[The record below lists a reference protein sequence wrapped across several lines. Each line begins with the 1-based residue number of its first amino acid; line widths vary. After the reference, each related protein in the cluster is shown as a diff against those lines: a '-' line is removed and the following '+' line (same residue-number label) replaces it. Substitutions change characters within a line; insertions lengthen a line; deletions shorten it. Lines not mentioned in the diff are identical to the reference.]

1 MELNFLSE
9 KLVIADIEVDG
20 SQAFDKTSIGGKLTA
35 QSDLLVVIKK
45 TNATDKITEV
55 VVSHCDTNNGTFE
68 EVGNLVLKEKL
79 PIDDGTIYSK
89 IGLKEDQLKKYVKV
103 NATIKTSADAGSTST
118 ASFIIA
124 SY

>member
-9 KLVIADIEVDG
+9 KLVIADIKVDG
-20 SQAFDKTSIGGKLTA
+20 SQAFDKTSIGGELTA

-68 EVGNLVLKEKL
+68 EVGDLVLKEKL

-89 IGLKEDQLKKYVKV
+89 IGLKEDQLKQYVKV
-103 NATIKTSADAGSTST
+103 NATIKTSGDSGSTST